1 MPPGSKLT
9 ILRILIADFQE
20 SLLAHN
26 PCLSLWRDSRS
37 TRRQKEVWS
46 ITHFFTLAHLGVFP
60 QAHVEP
66 LLMSDVR
73 SWSGLAS
80 VAWQF
85 YLFQRKVVLL
95 SSVATFLIV
104 SLSLRLLITHLF
116 SWGKVTVGD
125 WFSIVW
131 YCKFSHRANMFHSL
145 GIHSLLSERLSS
157 LHTTLGHLFPHY

>member
-1 MPPGSKLT
+1 MEGQPIHEKAKRSMVYYPLLHTCPPWGISSGSHWAPANV
-9 ILRILIADFQE
+9 RCAELIW
-20 SLLAHN
+20 
-26 PCLSLWRDSRS
+26 PCLCSLAILFIP
-37 TRRQKEVWS
+37 KEGG
-46 ITHFFTLAHLGVFP
+46 FA
-60 QAHVEP
+60 
-66 LLMSDVR
+66 
-73 SWSGLAS
+73 
-80 VAWQF
+80 
-85 YLFQRKVVLL
+85 LFCCH
-95 SSVATFLIV
+95 LIV